1 LEEIQSTLGVGKIH
15 IHGKDS
21 IQAVRRY
28 TKGPLNNL
36 VEDSSSVLLPVRLDP
51 WFITGFADGDHVLL
65 YQSPKS
71 LN

>member
-51 WFITGFADGDHVLL
+51 WFC
-65 YQSPKS
+65 
-71 LN
+71 